1 MCIRDSPHLTLREVR
16 RMAAKG
22 ESNDH
27 ALVRQHVYATFTA
40 NASHQRAPTWG
51 NMPSLGTRKASWTQ
65 RHDSDDEG

>member
-1 MCIRDSPHLTLREVR
+1 
-16 RMAAKG
+16 MAAKG

-51 NMPSLGTRKASWTQ
+51 NMPSLGTRKASWAQ